1 MSSQPACGC
10 PVPVINPPD
19 FGFGERLPLPPA
31 GQPESLPYPADP
43 SHSFGRVLTASADTR
58 QGTSLSTESASGCGC
73 DPRYPRN
80 RQLTPRVS
88 ARYRNP
94 GLNFAA
100 AEVAALVRRILYP
113 VPGIWLGPVSV
124 HLPSGNV
131 ILQLPTPRGGPYDAC
146 PVFTY
151 NSQAAKSSGGRGY
164 GISDLYH
171 PTVVQSGSSAWL
183 TSGTGRVLEYSGVG
197 TGSFGTAPASTRNG
211 LQGKAGGGWIEQ
223 QPDGLQWHYLSSG
236 LLDKI
241 VSPSGDEWL
250 IQRNSCLVSATVGP
264 GGRTTTI
271 SGDYDSTY
279 TVTQPGGRT
288 TVFGVQNRL
297 VTTVTYPTGVVLH
310 LTYSD
315 HNLLTRFVDG
325 EGNETLL
332 AYDRADRLRR
342 IRTAD
347 GHVYE
352 YKYIFPETVYDTDYY
367 VEVTDPAN
375 HVTTVVHDCNVVR
388 AVVNPLGQRTTF
400 VWEGTGDSRLQAVVD
415 ANNHATTLTYT
426 RLGTGVLALSGIQ
439 RPVIGTLSF
448 GYDSSSRCISI
459 EDYDGNVT
467 SLEWDS
473 SGNRTGVVD
482 AENNRFTTTY
492 TSHRQPAGTEDPLH
506 ARTTLTYDT
515 AGNAVLL
522 ANELNEKTTLTYD
535 STGDA
540 TTVINP
546 LSKVTTYSR
555 DGLGRVTAI
564 KRPIEPGITMTD
576 SFSHNGDS
584 LLESFENGEAE
595 ITEYDYTGELQ
606 LKTVTNPL
614 GHATTWGWDSRGN
627 LEAVTNAESETTT
640 SVYDSASR
648 KINTINPLGFVS
660 TFTHDNV
667 GNVLTAIN
675 PENEKTT
682 FIYDAANRRTDV
694 FPPLNFAVSPTSM
707 CTTLTYFGDGQ
718 EKSKSVLPMTPSV
731 VSNFTYTGLG
741 SIKTATD
748 PLGHTTTT
756 GYDKAG
762 RPVSVTN
769 AENETVT
776 TVYDPAGRIKAT
788 VTPMGHRTT
797 FNYDAGGR
805 QNEVVNPLG
814 KITTTN
820 YDDANRPTVVIDAE
834 SNRVT
839 TTYDKANRIK
849 TVTIGDNEIT
859 TTIYDA
865 ASRIINVIDAIGGVT
880 TTTFDDANRVKT
892 VTNPAGET
900 TTNNYDAAGRLTSVI
915 PPGSSAYLNTYDKA
929 DRRIEAI
936 TPLGLCTTTVYDDN
950 GRTEAVVRPALDA
963 MTPGF
968 RTTSVYD
975 PADRI
980 VNVINAENKTTT
992 NNWDEASRLK
1002 NVIDPLGHTTT
1013 FSYDNANRRTA
1024 VTNPEGQT
1032 TTTVYNAD
1040 SEVTQIIDARGKSTF
1055 FEYDDAGRRTKTTNA
1070 AGDVTTFVYDFAGR
1084 QIATVDPEGRT
1095 FTTVYDNASRPIA
1108 TVNPAGNRFTT
1119 VYDKLSR
1126 VQNTIDPLLHKTTI
1140 LYDGVGRVTVTYD
1153 GEGNATHTHY
1163 NSAGL
1168 KDRVIDPNGH
1178 ITTFQYDD
1186 DQRPTVTINA
1196 EGDQT
1201 ENVYDKAGRVIAF
1214 INEENKRTTFTY
1226 DKVDRRLTVENPLHQ
1241 ITTFIYDNAG
1251 RLDFRYDARN
1261 YYTEYEYDDANRL
1274 LSRTYE
1280 IDGAITTFAYDAVG
1294 NRTMMVDVIGGVRYT
1309 STYSYDDVN
1318 RMTVAVDPEGFDI
1331 GYSYYKDGQRKTMV
1345 DPDSGRFTYTYDSTG
1360 RLETILNP
1368 FGEKTT
1374 LVYDIAD
1381 RRIGQKLANGVI
1393 TSLSYD
1399 DANRLNDVE
1408 SRNSSTVLLSSF
1420 NFLLDPAGNRT
1431 TLTASGSD
1439 GILWSYDKTNQ
1450 LLTER
1455 RTLSADTYAHTYT
1468 YDPRGN
1474 RLTLSDSTDTLTY
1487 TCDDANRL
1495 ETVTDSSG
1503 TTTYAYDAN
1512 GNQLTIEEPSG
1523 DITTNTWN
1531 GENRLV
1537 LVEHPDSTETAYRYN
1552 GDGLRVAED
1561 HDGTVTLFLYDGN
1574 NRLQETDETGLVEAE
1589 FTYIPLPYAEVLSQH
1604 RDMESSFYLCD
1615 GIRNIRQL
1623 TDDTQAI
1630 TDEYSFDAFG
1640 NLRSSTG
1647 SSANSQLYKG
1657 HLLSYRNDPH
1667 AGTDTETS
1675 THFRNQSAQTGR
1687 FTSEDPAADDHN
1699 LYRLVGN
1706 NPVNGEDPS
1715 GLDEKEQLP
1724 RYNAEKRYGFTEDG
1738 RYLVTI
1744 AGQPME
1750 PCIICHGRGAFGHYP
1765 GLTFTD
1771 SFVGGQWYRSGSNEH
1786 VIGNASS
1793 GFASGATLLVPRLLN
1808 GGSVAGKAIWQFVTD
1823 PDDRSTDWILDTP
1836 LPTDKWE
1843 DSIETWVYKDREKDS
1858 LITMSGRIGGE
1869 TTATFGL
1876 TEGWSIGLSSVRT
1889 ARLAS
1894 APVLSSQSAGLLAA
1908 RLTPFGGSVIK
1919 IGSPVSTLGSSV
1931 VTTSTLGTSVS
1942 TGAEIMSGVSI
1953 VSFRSAGML
1962 DDVGRASS
1970 NSEVAPKSLA
1980 NIGELAAEHQATL
1993 KGVWRGEQPLTAL
2006 PESVRQQLA
2015 GLYSRVAS
2023 ENPAGFAQAAFNEA
2037 RAKFLLGQGP
2047 NPGPSVNEF
2056 ARRMGIPVFK
2066 RN

>member
-1 MSSQPACGC
+1 
-10 PVPVINPPD
+10 
-19 FGFGERLPLPPA
+19 
-31 GQPESLPYPADP
+31 
-43 SHSFGRVLTASADTR
+43 
-58 QGTSLSTESASGCGC
+58 
-73 DPRYPRN
+73 
-80 RQLTPRVS
+80 
-88 ARYRNP
+88 
-94 GLNFAA
+94 
-100 AEVAALVRRILYP
+100 
-113 VPGIWLGPVSV
+113 
-124 HLPSGNV
+124 
-131 ILQLPTPRGGPYDAC
+131 
-146 PVFTY
+146 
-151 NSQAAKSSGGRGY
+151 
-164 GISDLYH
+164 
-171 PTVVQSGSSAWL
+171 
-183 TSGTGRVLEYSGVG
+183 
-197 TGSFGTAPASTRNG
+197 
-211 LQGKAGGGWIEQ
+211 
-223 QPDGLQWHYLSSG
+223 
-236 LLDKI
+236 
-241 VSPSGDEWL
+241 
-250 IQRNSCLVSATVGP
+250 
-264 GGRTTTI
+264 
-271 SGDYDSTY
+271 
-279 TVTQPGGRT
+279 
-288 TVFGVQNRL
+288 
-297 VTTVTYPTGVVLH
+297 
-310 LTYSD
+310 
-315 HNLLTRFVDG
+315 
-325 EGNETLL
+325 
-332 AYDRADRLRR
+332 
-342 IRTAD
+342 
-347 GHVYE
+347 
-352 YKYIFPETVYDTDYY
+352 
-367 VEVTDPAN
+367 
-375 HVTTVVHDCNVVR
+375 
-388 AVVNPLGQRTTF
+388 
-400 VWEGTGDSRLQAVVD
+400 
-415 ANNHATTLTYT
+415 
-426 RLGTGVLALSGIQ
+426 
-439 RPVIGTLSF
+439 
-448 GYDSSSRCISI
+448 
-459 EDYDGNVT
+459 
-467 SLEWDS
+467 
-473 SGNRTGVVD
+473 
-482 AENNRFTTTY
+482 
-492 TSHRQPAGTEDPLH
+492 
-506 ARTTLTYDT
+506 
-515 AGNAVLL
+515 
-522 ANELNEKTTLTYD
+522 
-535 STGDA
+535 
-540 TTVINP
+540 
-546 LSKVTTYSR
+546 
-555 DGLGRVTAI
+555 
-564 KRPIEPGITMTD
+564 
-576 SFSHNGDS
+576 
-584 LLESFENGEAE
+584 
-595 ITEYDYTGELQ
+595 
-606 LKTVTNPL
+606 
-614 GHATTWGWDSRGN
+614 
-627 LEAVTNAESETTT
+627 
-640 SVYDSASR
+640 
-648 KINTINPLGFVS
+648 
-660 TFTHDNV
+660 
-667 GNVLTAIN
+667 
-675 PENEKTT
+675 
-682 FIYDAANRRTDV
+682 
-694 FPPLNFAVSPTSM
+694 
-707 CTTLTYFGDGQ
+707 
-718 EKSKSVLPMTPSV
+718 
-731 VSNFTYTGLG
+731 
-741 SIKTATD
+741 
-748 PLGHTTTT
+748 
-756 GYDKAG
+756 
-762 RPVSVTN
+762 
-769 AENETVT
+769 
-776 TVYDPAGRIKAT
+776 
-788 VTPMGHRTT
+788 
-797 FNYDAGGR
+797 
-805 QNEVVNPLG
+805 
-814 KITTTN
+814 
-820 YDDANRPTVVIDAE
+820 
-834 SNRVT
+834 
-839 TTYDKANRIK
+839 
-849 TVTIGDNEIT
+849 
-859 TTIYDA
+859 
-865 ASRIINVIDAIGGVT
+865 
-880 TTTFDDANRVKT
+880 
-892 VTNPAGET
+892 
-900 TTNNYDAAGRLTSVI
+900 
-915 PPGSSAYLNTYDKA
+915 
-929 DRRIEAI
+929 
-936 TPLGLCTTTVYDDN
+936 
-950 GRTEAVVRPALDA
+950 
-963 MTPGF
+963 
-968 RTTSVYD
+968 
-975 PADRI
+975 
-980 VNVINAENKTTT
+980 
-992 NNWDEASRLK
+992 
-1002 NVIDPLGHTTT
+1002 
-1013 FSYDNANRRTA
+1013 
-1024 VTNPEGQT
+1024 
-1032 TTTVYNAD
+1032 
-1040 SEVTQIIDARGKSTF
+1040 
-1055 FEYDDAGRRTKTTNA
+1055 
-1070 AGDVTTFVYDFAGR
+1070 
-1084 QIATVDPEGRT
+1084 
-1095 FTTVYDNASRPIA
+1095 
-1108 TVNPAGNRFTT
+1108 
-1119 VYDKLSR
+1119 
-1126 VQNTIDPLLHKTTI
+1126 
-1140 LYDGVGRVTVTYD
+1140 
-1153 GEGNATHTHY
+1153 
-1163 NSAGL
+1163 
-1168 KDRVIDPNGH
+1168 
-1178 ITTFQYDD
+1178 
-1186 DQRPTVTINA
+1186 
-1196 EGDQT
+1196 
-1201 ENVYDKAGRVIAF
+1201 
-1214 INEENKRTTFTY
+1214 
-1226 DKVDRRLTVENPLHQ
+1226 
-1241 ITTFIYDNAG
+1241 
-1251 RLDFRYDARN
+1251 
-1261 YYTEYEYDDANRL
+1261 
-1274 LSRTYE
+1274 
-1280 IDGAITTFAYDAVG
+1280 
-1294 NRTMMVDVIGGVRYT
+1294 
-1309 STYSYDDVN
+1309 
-1318 RMTVAVDPEGFDI
+1318 
-1331 GYSYYKDGQRKTMV
+1331 
-1345 DPDSGRFTYTYDSTG
+1345 
-1360 RLETILNP
+1360 
-1368 FGEKTT
+1368 
-1374 LVYDIAD
+1374 VYDIAD

-1420 NFLLDPAGNRT
+1420 NYLLDPAGNRT

-1455 RTLSADTYAHTYT
+1455 RTLLADTYAHTYT

-1738 RYLVTI
+1738 RYLVTL